1 MSEETHTERKNRL
14 NKETDERRLISV
26 GVRAAFG
33 GAALL
38 GFAYMAN
45 RYHVS
50 SPYEYLIKTG
60 LGIQDLRISKK
71 ALLWPFQRITRV
83 DLRPVNYSFTL
94 HNMSKEK
101 IEFALPMNFTFGPA
115 NPLEDQEGFLR
126 YARLMH
132 DSSPDTLTKTI
143 LGVVEGET
151 RGLTS
156 TLTVEEMFNAR
167 DKFKTEVLDKI
178 KLHLH
183 SLGLNLYN
191 ANIREL
197 SDLDHTNKYF
207 AFRKQR
213 AVETANYDS
222 QVAVSEARKTG
233 EIGMKERQR
242 DTQTALAT
250 MTAETKLVENQC
262 AEKILWS
269 ESQLAQQ
276 KAAAHQAAEMKR
288 IQADLETRRYEQE
301 QMTQL
306 EVIRKE
312 RELQTLRAS
321 DLSKTIIQAEQKTR
335 DAEANATVVKM
346 MAEAEAH
353 ATLVRSQA
361 ILEQEKRK
369 AEGVQINLEA
379 QAAGLSQLNNF
390 DPSLVKFYLG
400 LQEKLFEKVAQSQAD
415 ALRDMKPNFSVWTTG
430 PHADQSDPSAVIT
443 RTLQN
448 MAPLFSGLGQQSG
461 IQIPFLKDLLFTNEK
476 TTTNTVVGRQAV
488 EKTVDISPKL

>member
-1 MSEETHTERKNRL
+1 MSNYYSEYETQLKKDH
-14 NKETDERRLISV
+14 ETTKRNILLT
-26 GVRAAFG
+26 
-33 GAALL
+33 GACGAVAL
-38 GFAYMAN
+38 GMAYMAN

-50 SPYEYLIKTG
+50 APYEYLIKTG
-60 LGIQDLRISKK
+60 LGIKDLRINKK
-71 ALLWPFQRITRV
+71 TLLWPFQRITRV

-101 IEFALPMNFTFGPA
+101 IEFALPMNFTFGPV
-115 NPLEDQEGFLR
+115 NPLEDQDGFLR

-156 TLTVEEMFNAR
+156 TLTVEEMFSAR
-167 DKFKTEVLDKI
+167 EKFKTEVLDKI
-178 KLHLH
+178 KVHLH
-183 SLGLNLYN
+183 NLGLNLYN

-207 AFRKQR
+207 AYRKQR

-242 DTQTALAT
+242 DTQIALAN
-250 MTAETKLVENQC
+250 MTAETKLVENECTQR
-262 AEKILWS
+262 ILWS

-276 KAAAHQAAEMKR
+276 KAIAHQAAEMKR
-288 IQADLETRRYEQE
+288 IQAELETQRYEQE
-301 QMTQL
+301 QLTKL

-321 DLSKTIIQAEQKTR
+321 DLSKTVIHAEQKTT
-335 DAEANATVVKM
+335 DANANATIVKM
-346 MAEAEAH
+346 MAEADAH

-361 ILEQEKRK
+361 SLEQEKRK
-369 AEGVQINLEA
+369 AEGIQINLEA
-379 QAAGLSQLNNF
+379 QAAGLKQLNNY
-390 DPSLVKFYLG
+390 DRSLVQFYLG
-400 LQEKLFEKVAQSQAD
+400 LQGNLFEKIAQSQAD
-415 ALRDMKPNFSVWTTG
+415 ALRDMKPNFSIWTTG
-430 PHADQSDPSAVIT
+430 PNADLSDPSAVIT

-448 MAPLFSGLGQQSG
+448 MAPLFSGLSQQSG
-461 IQIPFLKDLLFTNEK
+461 IQIPFLKDFFIQPAKQSEPEKNE
-476 TTTNTVVGRQAV
+476 
-488 EKTVDISPKL
+488 